1 MKPLDIFLAIG
12 VAVIWGLGFMLTR
25 VAVQEMSTTLLTL
38 LRFAVSALPCL
49 LLARPKLSW
58 QVLVGI
64 SLLLVWQYLAQ
75 TYGIAHGVPAG
86 LSAVIVQSQALFTI
100 GFASILFKD
109 RPTPVQLAGVAV
121 SACGLFMICFTVG
134 YDFSVATFLIAMS
147 APISFAFSNLAMR
160 QVRDVPMLDLFA
172 WISLVSVPPLA
183 VAAWL
188 AEEPAHMWQSLIHL
202 SPLVMFSVLFLSL
215 GSTTLGYWIWG
226 RLLRSYSAVQVAPF
240 ALLIPFIGAAAS
252 SVVFGETFGSLRLAG
267 MIVVV
272 LGIAVM
278 LLSRRPPALVEV
290 A

>member
-1 MKPLDIFLAIG
+1 MKPFDIALAVG

-25 VAVQEMSTTLLTL
+25 VAVTEMSTTLLTL
-38 LRFAVSALPCL
+38 LRFAISALPCVF
-49 LLARPKLSW
+49 LARPRLSW
-58 QVLVGI
+58 PVLVGI

-75 TYGIAHGVPAG
+75 TYGIAHGIPAG

-100 GFASILFKD
+100 GFASLLFKD
-109 RPTPVQLAGVAV
+109 RPTTVQLAGVAV
-121 SACGLFMICFTVG
+121 AACGLFMICFTVG
-134 YDFSVATFLIAMS
+134 YDFSIATFLVAMS

-172 WISLVSVPPLA
+172 WISLVSIPPLA
-183 VAAWL
+183 LAAML
-188 AEEPAHMWQSLIHL
+188 AEAPAQMWQSLTHL
-202 SPLVMFSVLFLSL
+202 SAVGIFTVLFLSL

-226 RLLRSYSAVQVAPF
+226 RLLRAYSAVQVAPF

-252 SVVFGETFGSLRLAG
+252 SVVFGETFGALRLAG

-278 LLSRRPPALVEV
+278 LLSKRAPLLVE
-290 A
+290 AA

>member
-1 MKPLDIFLAIG
+1 MKPFDIFLAIG
-12 VAVIWGLGFMLTR
+12 VAVIWGFGFMLTR
-25 VAVQEMSTTLLTL
+25 VAVSEMSTTLLTL
-38 LRFAVSALPCL
+38 LRFAISALPCL
-49 LLARPKLSW
+49 MLARPRMSW
-58 QVLVGI
+58 SMLVGI

-75 TYGIAHGVPAG
+75 TYGIAHGIPAG

-100 GFASILFKD
+100 AFASVIFRDK
-109 RPTPVQLAGVAV
+109 PTAVQLGGVAI
-121 SACGLFMICFTVG
+121 SAAGLFMICFTVG
-134 YDFSVATFLIAMS
+134 YDFSVATFLVAMS

-172 WISLVSVPPLA
+172 WVSLVSVPPLA

-188 AEEPAHMWQSLIHL
+188 AEEPVHMWKSLIHL
-202 SPLVMFSVLFLSL
+202 SPLVIFATLFLSL

-226 RLLRSYSAVQVAPF
+226 RLLRAYSAVQVAPF

-252 SVVFGETFGSLRLAG
+252 SVVFGETFGALRLAG

>member
-1 MKPLDIFLAIG
+1 MKPSDIALAFG
-12 VAVIWGLGFMLTR
+12 VAVIWGFGFMLTR
-25 VAVQEMSTTLLTL
+25 VAVAEMSTTLLTL
-38 LRFAVSALPCL
+38 LRFAISALPCL

-58 QVLVGI
+58 QALVGI

-100 GFASILFKD
+100 AFAAVLFKD
-109 RPTPVQLAGVAV
+109 RPTPLQLAGVAV

-134 YDFSVATFLIAMS
+134 YDFTIATFAVAMS

-160 QVRDVPMLDLFA
+160 QVGEVPMLDLFA
-172 WISLVSVPPLA
+172 WVSLVSLPPLA
-183 VAAWL
+183 LAAWL
-188 AEEPAHMWQSLIHL
+188 AETPAQMWMSLTHL
-202 SPLVMFSVLFLSL
+202 SAVAMFAIVFLSL

-252 SVVFGETFGSLRLAG
+252 SVAFGERFGTLRLAG
-267 MIVVV
+267 MLVVV